1 MTILVAMR
9 TIQKLSPVELLPD
22 EVDCELPNEGGH
34 LQYALHIVQCAVN
47 SALADITLHNTVYS
61 SIIQYNTVQYSTVP
75 GHTAQIAVARH
86 PMLFP
91 GGHRSELA
99 WPRTASP

>member
-1 MTILVAMR
+1 MADSLSCWPYLLDLSGQGKGKKSLGLR
-9 TIQKLSPVELLPD
+9 TKP
-22 EVDCELPNEGGH
+22 
-34 LQYALHIVQCAVN
+34 
-47 SALADITLHNTVYS
+47 SAADSTLHNTVYS